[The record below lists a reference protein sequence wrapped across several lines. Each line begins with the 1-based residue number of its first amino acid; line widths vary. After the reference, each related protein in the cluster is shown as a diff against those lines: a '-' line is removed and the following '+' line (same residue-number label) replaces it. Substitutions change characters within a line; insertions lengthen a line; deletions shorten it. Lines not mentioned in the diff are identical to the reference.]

1 MLPSCF
7 VLQPAVSL
15 YFCRVLKLIQAF
27 SMSQLQQQVRKAC
40 AEAASEGIKLDAHRL
55 AEKMELPGYSFRVR
69 TALGGG
75 WGGDCLRQLRHFF
88 LTCVVSGEALND
100 AATALLAARH

>member
-1 MLPSCF
+1 
-7 VLQPAVSL
+7 
-15 YFCRVLKLIQAF
+15 
-27 SMSQLQQQVRKAC
+27 MSQLQQQVRKAC